1 MEQKKRK
8 YLLLSSK
15 DDEKKPCAFFISDAG
30 CRNGSACPFIH
41 GSQAP
46 PVVNHVVLPKPVI
59 YKQEKVEEK
68 VVKKV
73 VRKVEPVPEEIKVKK
88 VKHVSEPT
96 PIEDSAP
103 IRVPKIERKTHPKKA
118 AVDAEDDYAA
128 PANKGH
134 QIDNSSVMKALE
146 AQKRQ
151 FELQLKLQEDLF
163 MQQQKQMQQ
172 QMLMQKAD
180 SDKARQQ
187 EQYLAEEDKK
197 KAKLA
202 SRTPV
207 VAPLVSVKFDRQ
219 TRLDQKKRRKS
230 NESKAAAAQTLVAP
244 QTLSRPDVIEID
256 APVSFTESSFINNQY
271 HLDELFAG
279 LRCRL
284 NRFSLKIAI
293 DEHCSALSC
302 SVLFCSVLLQSALL
316 FFSLLQ
322 FADLNETM
330 SIINITFIK
339 TIS

>member
-46 PVVNHVVLPKPVI
+46 SVVNHVVLPKPVI

-73 VRKVEPVPEEIKVKK
+73 VRKVESVPEEVKVKK
-88 VKHVSEPT
+88 VKHVSEPA

-103 IRVPKIERKTHPKKA
+103 IRVPKIEKKAHTKKA

-128 PANKGH
+128 PATKGH

-187 EQYLAEEDKK
+187 EQYLAEEEKK

-202 SRTPV
+202 TRTPV

-230 NESKAAAAQTLVAP
+230 NESKAAQILAAPHTI
-244 QTLSRPDVIEID
+244 TRTDVIEID
-256 APVSFTESSFINNQY
+256 APVSFTKPSFINNHY
-271 HLDELFAG
+271 YLDSRYLG
-279 LRCRL
+279 LRHR
-284 NRFSLKIAI
+284 
-293 DEHCSALSC
+293 
-302 SVLFCSVLLQSALL
+302 VG
-316 FFSLLQ
+316 
-322 FADLNETM
+322 
-330 SIINITFIK
+330 SI
-339 TIS
+339 